1 LQNDSNSF
9 YLQKLYIQIINGGLG
24 DMLFGVTNS
33 DNINDIQIDGSE
45 EKVDLQFIKIDT
57 F

>member
-1 LQNDSNSF
+1 MQNDSNSF